1 MTLKKILKQLTD
13 DGRYYAEL
21 VDNLAE
27 LYYLTDSKP
36 SALIELD
43 KQTYHVN
50 FRSDLMPNV
59 VAQIAHDLSKT
70 GASIVIGPVFAI
82 TQDKGVIYGNEAMGM
97 HYINVFLALQSS
109 QAKEDDDIKDAI
121 FIVKEPIPVCMIKK
135 STSKK
140 TNKKYKKMWDE

>member
-1 MTLKKILKQLTD
+1 LTLKKFLKVLTD

-27 LYYLTDSKP
+27 IYYLTDSKP
-36 SALIELD
+36 SVLIEVD
-43 KQTYHVN
+43 KETYHLN

-59 VAQIAHDLSKT
+59 VAQISHDISKT
-70 GASIVIGPVFAI
+70 GVSLVVGPAFAI
-82 TQDKGVIYGNEAMGM
+82 SQDKGVVYGNEAMGM

-109 QAKEDDDIKDAI
+109 QTKDDDDLKDAL
-121 FIVKEPIPVCMIKK
+121 FVVKDPLPVCMLKK
-135 STSKK
+135 PSSKK

>member
-1 MTLKKILKQLTD
+1 MTLKKFLKVLTD

-27 LYYLTDSKP
+27 IYYLTDSKP
-36 SALIELD
+36 SVLIEVD
-43 KQTYHVN
+43 KETYHLN

-59 VAQIAHDLSKT
+59 VAQISHDISKT
-70 GASIVIGPVFAI
+70 GVSLVVGPAFAI
-82 TQDKGVIYGNEAMGM
+82 SQDKGVVYGNEAMGM

-109 QAKEDDDIKDAI
+109 QTKDDDDLKDAL
-121 FIVKEPIPVCMIKK
+121 FVVKDPLPVCMLKK
-135 STSKK
+135 PSSKK